1 MPERSATIAPDA
13 MELHYAHI
21 VRAVADTPWAITP
34 RMLALITDL
43 VAFRAA
49 GNRLTKAEIR
59 DRIAAEVEGKI
70 NAEAARVGAARS
82 GDVAV
87 IPLQGVI
94 TPRAGMFAD
103 VSGMAALDRFR
114 SRVREALSNEQ
125 VGSIL
130 VHIDSP
136 GGSVDLVEEA
146 ARELFD
152 ARGQKRLVGIS
163 STLCA
168 SAAYWIG
175 VQLDELVVTPSG
187 EVGSIG
193 VYAAHVEYSK
203 AMEAAGVKA
212 TLVKAGKFKAE
223 GNPYEPLTEEA
234 QAAMQARV
242 NDYYDMFV
250 KAVARG
256 RGVKPADVRNGFGE
270 GRVVGAA
277 EAVRLGMADRVAT
290 FEDTLARM
298 RNARPSGQSRR
309 SLAFA

>member
-13 MELHYAHI
+13 MELHYARV

-34 RMLALITDL
+34 HMLALITDL

-49 GNRLTKAEIR
+49 GNFLTKAEIR
-59 DRIAAEVEGKI
+59 DRIAAEGKAR
-70 NAEAARVGAARS
+70 AETARVGAARS

-87 IPLQGVI
+87 IPLHGVI
-94 TPRAGMFAD
+94 TPYAGMFTD

-114 SRVREALSNEQ
+114 ARFREALSNEQ

-136 GGSVDLVEEA
+136 GGSVALVEET
-146 ARELFD
+146 ARELFGS
-152 ARGQKRLVGIS
+152 RGQKRLVGIS

-175 VQLDELVVTPSG
+175 AQLDELVVTPSG
-187 EVGSIG
+187 EVGSVG

-203 AMEAAGVKA
+203 KLENAGVTP
-212 TLVKAGKFKAE
+212 TLIRAGKFKAE
-223 GNPYEPLTEEA
+223 GNPYEPLSDEA
-234 QAAMQARV
+234 RAAMQTRV
-242 NDYYDMFV
+242 NDCYDMFV

-256 RGVKPADVRNGFGE
+256 RGVNATDVRNGFGE

-298 RNARPSGQSRR
+298 RNARPSSQSRR